1 MPPKRE
7 RLDKFLVENGLVS
20 GRARAREM
28 ILSGKVLV
36 DGFPVKKPASM
47 VHRDCSI
54 EVADKGQEWVSRGAW
69 KLLQALDSF
78 GVSVEGRS
86 CVDIGASTGG
96 FTEVLLQKGAKKV
109 YAVDV
114 GYGQLAWKLRN
125 DPRVIVME
133 RTNARDLSPGSFEG
147 VSLVTVDVSFI
158 SLRHILPVV
167 DVLLEKEGLCISL
180 VKPQFEAG
188 REKVGKKGVVRD
200 RAVHE
205 EVLRSLC
212 AFLLDVTGLAV
223 AGIDVSPLL
232 GPEGNREFLL
242 YLVKEESQSRSGSR
256 KGCLGENE
264 LERRI
269 VQTVEAAHSPGFY
282 EGGRRNGRGR

>member
-1 MPPKRE
+1 VPPKRE
-7 RLDKFLVENGLVS
+7 RLDKLLVENGFVS
-20 GRARAREM
+20 GRSMAREK

-36 DGFPVKKPASM
+36 DGFPVKKPASL

-54 EVADKGQEWVSRGAW
+54 EVTGKGQEWVSRGAW

-96 FTEVLLQKGAKKV
+96 FTDVLLQKGAKKV

-125 DPRVIVME
+125 DPRVVVME

-147 VSLVTVDVSFI
+147 VTLVTVDVSFI

-167 DVLLEKEGLCISL
+167 DAALEKGGLCITL

-188 REKVGKKGVVRD
+188 RENVGKKGVVRD

-212 AFLLDVTGLAV
+212 AFLLDVTGLFI

-242 YLVKEESQSRSGSR
+242 HLVKAEGPPGSR
-256 KGCLGENE
+256 ESCLDEGE

-269 VQTVEAAHSPGFY
+269 VQTVEAAHSPGFF
-282 EGGRRNGRGR
+282 EGGRRDERGRER

>member
-1 MPPKRE
+1 M
-7 RLDKFLVENGLVS
+7 
-20 GRARAREM
+20 AREV

-36 DGFPVKKPASM
+36 DGFPLKKPASL
-47 VHRDCSI
+47 VYRDCSI
-54 EVADKGQEWVSRGAW
+54 KVTGKRQEWVSRGAW
-69 KLLQALDSF
+69 KLMRALDSF
-78 GVSVEGRS
+78 GISVEGKT

-96 FTEVLLQKGAKKV
+96 FTDVLLQKGSKKV

-133 RTNARDLSPGSFEG
+133 RTNARDLKPASFEG
-147 VSLVTVDVSFI
+147 VSIVTVDVSFI

-167 DVLLEKEGLCISL
+167 DAVLAKGGICVTL

-188 REKVGKKGVVRD
+188 REKVGKKGVVRH

-212 AFLLDVTGLAV
+212 AFLLDATSLSV

-232 GPEGNREFLL
+232 GPEGNREFLMH
-242 YLVKEESQSRSGSR
+242 LVKEEGPAGSR
-256 KGCLGENE
+256 KGCLDEVE

-269 VQTVEAAHSPGFY
+269 VQTVEEAHSPGFF
-282 EGGRRNGRGR
+282 EGGQQDERGRER